1 MDGPGNLDNFDS
13 LSFSFYNEH
22 IKLGKFFFILLANN
36 LSDSAFIFQNHY
48 FLPYFKWSAW
58 RHLWISPNF
67 HLSAQNVE
75 SEEETGFE
83 SSSLS
88 VTTSQILDE
97 TSATTTKP
105 IMTSQ
110 KPFQIFYSIF
120 LPHDISV
127 EREKNEF
134 VVRQNKKKVNKGNL
148 RKLIQ
153 IFFYWNFFKCQ
164 IECGLNFFC
173 PLNFIVRKNV

>member
-1 MDGPGNLDNFDS
+1 MTAS
-13 LSFSFYNEH
+13 H
-22 IKLGKFFFILLANN
+22 IF
-36 LSDSAFIFQNHY
+36 
-48 FLPYFKWSAW
+48 
-58 RHLWISPNF
+58 
-67 HLSAQNVE
+67 
-75 SEEETGFE
+75 
-83 SSSLS
+83 
-88 VTTSQILDE
+88 DE

-153 IFFYWNFFKCQ
+153 IFF
-164 IECGLNFFC
+164 IETSLNVK
-173 PLNFIVRKNV
+173 LSAD